1 MLNHAI
7 QPAALVAVLIALQ
20 AVLFS
25 VGGMLWALLAGA
37 VLLMVYLYWPK
48 PAPVVND
55 RYR

>member
-7 QPAALVAVLIALQ
+7 RPAALVVVVIALQ

-37 VLLMVYLYWPK
+37 VLLVVYFYWPK